1 MADDERLLLYKTIKE
16 LKTEIS
22 VNAEAI
28 NKNNVYKKQL
38 ENQAKKLNKEIEQL
52 GKEKIIQTKKLNLI
66 KEDVK
71 AEIKKNEETKVLEN
85 KEDRERGQSLDKRKA
100 ELDSQARDQEFFD
113 QMMENGDKNISKQ
126 IKIVKEQ
133 EEVNKKIKKQLY
145 RDTVDL
151 SDERDKFNVLKAD
164 IKELKAD
171 LSNKIGRADKLAYD
185 VEKDKREL
193 KNQIKLYLNKTENLK
208 STELKQ
214 IKVADKLAEEKKENI
229 KELERIETNE
239 KVQEAIIEEA
249 KEAMDGL
256 TEERAVIASERYA
269 LKQKEDN
276 LKERELRVS
285 VSIKRHNLEDL
296 MKEADEK

>member
-133 EEVNKKIKKQLY
+133 EGVNKKIKKQLY